1 MTRKAWEDRIVG
13 ARMAADERFT
23 DQVQASEF
31 TRQQWGLVMTAVEFE
46 VEHPDDAERAR
57 IVADTSKLPQIL
69 PELDNVEQQMSAMGA
84 GGGPDRDRGGFLDS
98 LKSAVGLG
106 GGGGRSDA
114 ERKESAERLAQA
126 YADELQDLLEE
137 RGRWEEVR
145 TMAAEAQAT
154 DADEP

>member
-31 TRQQWGLVMTAVEFE
+31 TRQQWGLIMTAVEFE
-46 VEHPDDAERAR
+46 VEHPGDADRAR

-84 GGGPDRDRGGFLDS
+84 GGEPDRSRGGFLDS

-106 GGGGRSDA
+106 GGTGGGSDA
-114 ERKESAERLAQA
+114 EREESAERLAQA
-126 YADELQDLLEE
+126 YAHELQALLEE
-137 RGRWEEVR
+137 RGRWREVR
-145 TMAAEAQAT
+145 DLAAAEQT
-154 DADEP
+154 D